1 MSDEDE
7 SIDNILNQI
16 SQESNQ
22 VAEQKDKNLDATD
35 KKELAKS
42 LVNMTNEDR
51 EMADKIFKMFY
62 PNISM
67 GTDRSQASK
76 EAITRALE
84 LKINAGRNIIELM
97 KLLKQEEKSGNIGI
111 FINEKKAGI
120 DINNINNELED

>member
-1 MSDEDE
+1 MDSNEDDIDGMLDE
-7 SIDNILNQI
+7 LT
-16 SQESNQ
+16 QESKEVSKKQ
-22 VAEQKDKNLDATD
+22 DTDVDATD
-35 KKELAKS
+35 KEELAKN
-42 LVNMTNEDR
+42 LLEMTNDDR
-51 EMADKIFKMFY
+51 AMADKIFEMFY

-97 KLLKQEEKSGNIGI
+97 KLLKQEEKTGNVGI

-120 DINNINNELED
+120 DISNIRDELED